1 MTRPDGQEGGTS
13 QSMPQG
19 RPADRKGREAVR
31 QPGVRRP
38 KRSSSRVP
46 SRGAQARSP
55 RVQARPSM
63 GIRAEQA
70 LVSNPRVQ
78 VRPRAQ
84 EGNTTSFDRQAL
96 FDETHGPANLAA
108 INYDLNERQKKL
120 ESEQRRAQV
129 RREILEAE
137 IAQMRARA
145 KKQKAVIACLL
156 VCFLFALFFAIRSIR
171 NFKRPLDSPVGVLGD
186 GLPSHPAMAEASR
199 TTKASESRNV
209 LPPGTDLEGIEL
221 DGKGLDETRE
231 ILAENQNRL
240 LKDKKITVFFDDKD
254 FDIPLTKLNPEI
266 DYEQTYKNLMANPG
280 SSKIQTSFI
289 ADPTK
294 LKEEVE
300 AICAATGSNSTG
312 LRATSF
318 NPQTMSF
325 SFAEGDAEV
334 IDEEKLITQIEATL
348 KTGALGEKLI
358 PATKTLPSEKVH
370 NQDVQVALIG
380 KASTQVTYNDPG
392 RDKNLERAAAL
403 VNGKIINPGE
413 VFSFLQTMGEFTEAN
428 GFYPAGMQANGVDI
442 KGMAGGICQAS
453 TTLFQACVRANLV
466 FPEHHNHDVPSNYCK
481 LGEDAMVADWADLK
495 IQNNS
500 DYPVALFGGFEGV
513 TMHFEVYGKA
523 FDPGVTIDFAAEH
536 NGYVEPPADQVIEDP
551 SLPPGTQQVDRKRTV
566 GQTTSLYRIFFLNG
580 VPQSKEFVCKNYYP
594 AFNAVIRQNT
604 KAAPAESAPSDPSG
618 TTSSSYGWGSP
629 SEPYSPFPGNNS
641 SPEWGTP
648 TRSPWD
654 NMPDPNRT
662 PLTP

>member
-1 MTRPDGQEGGTS
+1 MRPE
-13 QSMPQG
+13 P
-19 RPADRKGREAVR
+19 
-31 QPGVRRP
+31 
-38 KRSSSRVP
+38 
-46 SRGAQARSP
+46 
-55 RVQARPSM
+55 
-63 GIRAEQA
+63 
-70 LVSNPRVQ
+70 
-78 VRPRAQ
+78 Q

-96 FDETHGPANLAA
+96 FDEAHGPANLAA

-145 KKQKAVIACLL
+145 KKQRLAITCLL
-156 VCFLFALFFAIRSIR
+156 VCFLFALFFAIKSIR
-171 NFKRPLDSPVGVLGD
+171 NFRRPLDTPVGGLGD
-186 GLPSHPAMAEASR
+186 GMPSHLAMAETSR
-199 TTKASESRNV
+199 TTKPSKSRNV
-209 LPPGTDLEGIEL
+209 LPPGTDLEGVEL
-221 DGKGLDETRE
+221 DGKNLEETRK

-240 LKDKKITVFFDDKD
+240 LKDKKIVVFFDDKD

-266 DYEQTYKNLMANPG
+266 DYEQTFKNLMANPG
-280 SSKIQTSFI
+280 SAKIQTSFI
-289 ADPTK
+289 ADPAK

-300 AICAATGSNSTG
+300 AICTATGSNSTG

-325 SFAEGDAEV
+325 SFAEGDAKV
-334 IDEEKLITQIEATL
+334 IDEEKLITQIQATL
-348 KTGALGEKLI
+348 KAGTLGEKLI
-358 PATKTLPSEKVH
+358 PSTKTVPTEKAQG
-370 NQDVQVALIG
+370 QDVTVALIG
-380 KASTQVTYNDPG
+380 KAATQVTYNDPG

-413 VFSFLQTMGEFTEAN
+413 VFSFLQAMGEFTEAN

-453 TTLFQACVRANLV
+453 TTLFQACVRANLT

-513 TMHFEVYGKA
+513 TMHFEVYGKS

-536 NGYVEPPADQVIEDP
+536 NGYVEPPADQIIEDP

-594 AFNAVIRQNT
+594 PFNAVIRQNMAT
-604 KAAPAESAPSDPSG
+604 APTESGASAPSSP
-618 TTSSSYGWGSP
+618 TSSSYGWGMP
-629 SEPYSPFPGNNS
+629 SEPYSS
-641 SPEWGTP
+641 SPVNPQTPEWGTP
-648 TRSPWD
+648 SKGPWD
-654 NMPDPNRT
+654 TSDPNRM
-662 PLTP
+662 PLMP